1 MREMLAMQPRFQNRQ
16 GKRATRLLGHPRFR
30 AAYDFM
36 LLRAQAGE
44 VDPEL
49 AQWWTEIQTR
59 NPEQQGK
66 ESGSGED
73 RPAGAARK
81 RRRRRR
87 PRKAAT
93 PSNDA

>member
-1 MREMLAMQPRFQNRQ
+1 
-16 GKRATRLLGHPRFR
+16 
-30 AAYDFM
+30 
-36 LLRAQAGE
+36 LRAEAGE